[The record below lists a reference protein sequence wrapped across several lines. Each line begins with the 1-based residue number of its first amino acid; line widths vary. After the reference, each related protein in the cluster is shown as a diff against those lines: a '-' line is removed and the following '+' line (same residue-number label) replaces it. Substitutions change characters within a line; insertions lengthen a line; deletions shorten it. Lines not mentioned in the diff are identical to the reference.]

1 MLCEWGYVEKKKT
14 YLKIGATL
22 LTSTL
27 LIRVDQEGFSKG
39 CPNSWGGKGC
49 EIWTFGT
56 ILDKRGGIGFKTLK
70 KIRHRLWMIT
80 ERKNIYA
87 CQNCSTNRI

>member
-1 MLCEWGYVEKKKT
+1 MRKKT

-39 CPNSWGGKGC
+39 CPNSWREKVVKFGHLALF
-49 EIWTFGT
+49 WTREEG
-56 ILDKRGGIGFKTLK
+56 LGSKPSK

-80 ERKNIYA
+80 ERKKIFMLVKIAVQIEYEL
-87 CQNCSTNRI
+87 